1 MRLCRLSVEVGTDCQ
16 SDHRGRTAFL
26 TPRCG
31 MKSVPHSLIG
41 LKIDG
46 AGRVIGRASRHLTHP
61 VCWAVAIESYRS
73 ALSVKLKILPA
84 GSDVINRKF
93 AALFF
98 WRISRRI
105 SRRIYLRISWRISR
119 RISRPGEFPG
129 EFIRDLYEGARERG
143 LVSASHTRHVGA
155 LVLRLEGPFGLRCRD
170 PASSGPSR

>member
-1 MRLCRLSVEVGTDCQ
+1 
-16 SDHRGRTAFL
+16 
-26 TPRCG
+26 

-41 LKIDG
+41 LKIDR
-46 AGRVIGRASRHLTHP
+46 AGRIIGRASRHLTHP

-84 GSDVINRKF
+84 ESDVINRKF

-98 WRISRRI
+98 R
-105 SRRIYLRISWRISR
+105 RISWRISR

-143 LVSASHTRHVGA
+143 LVSASYTRHVGA
-155 LVLRLEGPFGLRCRD
+155 FVLRLEGLFGLRPRD